1 MIKYINVKILIRQ
14 INITMSYFWIYG
26 KFLKIM
32 SEAIYHFLICKN
44 TFLILLIF
52 FKKNYLNI
60 IHLQLIMK
68 NNLFL
73 FVFRKRNFTKIYR
86 LFIFFCVTLY
96 LNIWNYLI
104 FSY

>member
-1 MIKYINVKILIRQ
+1 MIRYINVKILIRQ
-14 INITMSYFWIYG
+14 INISMSYFWIYG

-60 IHLQLIMK
+60 IHLELIMK
-68 NNLFL
+68 FCLSSEKEILQKFIDYLF
-73 FVFRKRNFTKIYR
+73 
-86 LFIFFCVTLY
+86 FFCVTLY

-104 FSY
+104 SSY